1 MAASAVPAE
10 KSTEN
15 LASMTAF
22 FKNCTLSILFTVL
35 ILREK
40 IYVIIYIIY
49 TDINVK
55 YKNEYGEDLMEI
67 LIRNLEEATVK
78 TLDRKAE
85 KAGMSRQEY
94 LLMYLNR
101 LAAVD
106 AYREEREEYSTL
118 VKNMGVIIGNN
129 TEQLSKVAE
138 LIEDIAEKMEEG

>member
-1 MAASAVPAE
+1 
-10 KSTEN
+10 
-15 LASMTAF
+15 MTAF

-49 TDINVK
+49 TYINVK

>member
-1 MAASAVPAE
+1 
-10 KSTEN
+10 
-15 LASMTAF
+15 MTAF